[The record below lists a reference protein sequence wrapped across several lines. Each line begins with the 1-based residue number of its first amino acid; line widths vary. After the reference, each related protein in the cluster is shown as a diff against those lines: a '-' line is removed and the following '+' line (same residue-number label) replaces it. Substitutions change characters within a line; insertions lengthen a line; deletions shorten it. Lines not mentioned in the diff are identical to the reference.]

1 MSEPL
6 PICHLDGAW
15 LPLREARISPL
26 DRGFLFGDGVYEVIP
41 VYGGRPF
48 RFAAHFDRLS
58 RSLAAIRLQDPHDRA
73 GWHDL
78 VAELLRRNGADH
90 ASLYLQVTRGAEY
103 GRNHSP
109 FPQVPATVFAF
120 CSPLPDPSPATL
132 ANGIAAVT
140 TTDTRWSRCD
150 IKSISLLAN
159 VLLRDEATQAGAQE
173 TILLRD
179 GLLTEGSTST
189 AHIVM
194 QGKLLTPP
202 DSRWILPGTT
212 RSVVEELT
220 DRIGLTRETRAVTE
234 TELRNA
240 EEIWIASSGRAVMP
254 VTKLDGRAVGAG
266 IPGPAWRK
274 VWQAFLDYRREC
286 ATQPW

>member
-48 RFAAHFDRLS
+48 RFPAHFDR
-58 RSLAAIRLQDPHDRA
+58 
-73 GWHDL
+73 
-78 VAELLRRNGADH
+78 LLRRNGADH

>member
-26 DRGFLFGDGVYEVIP
+26 DRGFLFADGVYEVVPI
-41 VYGGRPF
+41 YGGRPF
-48 RFAAHFDRLS
+48 RFEAHFDRLS
-58 RSLAAIRLQDPHDRA
+58 RSLAAIRLQDPYDRD
-73 GWHDL
+73 GWRAL
-78 VAELLRRNGADH
+78 VAELLQRNGAQD

-109 FPQVPATVFAF
+109 FPKVPPTVFAF
-120 CSPLPDPSPATL
+120 CAPLPDPSAATL

-140 TTDTRWSRCD
+140 ATDTRWSRCD
-150 IKSISLLAN
+150 IKSIALLAN
-159 VLLRDEATQAGAQE
+159 VLLRDDATHAGAQE

-179 GLLTEGSTST
+179 GLLTEGSSST
-189 AHIVM
+189 AHIVLH
-194 QGKLLTPP
+194 GKLITPP
-202 DSRWILPGTT
+202 DSHWILPGTT

-220 DRIGLTRETRAVTE
+220 DRVGIARETRAVTE
-234 TELRNA
+234 AELRGA

-254 VTKLDGRAVGAG
+254 VTKLDGRVVGAG
-266 IPGPAWRK
+266 VPGAAWRK

-286 ATQPW
+286 AARPW